1 MKHLKQKIAI
11 GVVLFVPVVASAA
24 DLSLST
30 IKVDFGE
37 VLAFGATIVTAL
49 ATLIPL
55 RKAIKTV
62 NRS

>member
-24 DLSLST
+24 DLNLSA
-30 IKVDFGE
+30 IKVDLGE
-37 VLAFGATIVTAL
+37 VIAFGATIVTAL